1 MGMMWLI
8 GASTLALV
16 AIAGLFGSVGTAA
29 ILLVSVLWLLVAL
42 RPVEAGVLVADLSR
56 RRFE

>member
-1 MGMMWLI
+1 MVWLI

-16 AIAGLFGSVGTAA
+16 AIAGLFGAVGTAA
-29 ILLVSVLWLLVAL
+29 ILLVSVLWLLLVF

>member
-1 MGMMWLI
+1 MEMVWLI
-8 GASTLALV
+8 GVPTLALV
-16 AIAGLFGSVGTAA
+16 SIAGMFGSVGTAA

-42 RPVEAGVLVADLSR
+42 RPVDAGVLVADLSR

>member
-1 MGMMWLI
+1 MDMVWLI

-16 AIAGLFGSVGTAA
+16 SIAGLFGSVGTAA
-29 ILLVSVLWLLVAL
+29 ILLVSVLWLMVAL
-42 RPVEAGVLVADLSR
+42 RPVEAGVLVADWSR